1 MEKLPVQTNK
11 ILRKIDK
18 LQSFDIK
25 PSNVADFTLLL
36 CKGYIQI
43 HKKISPQNLVKES
56 HWIDYIT
63 ITQQGRIYLATV
75 RDENIRFYVPIVI
88 TNFIAIISLIVSI
101 ISIIMQK

>member
-1 MEKLPVQTNK
+1 MEKLPAQTNK

-43 HKKISPQNLVKES
+43 HKRISPQNLVKEP
-56 HWIDYIT
+56 HWIDYVT
-63 ITQQGRIYLATV
+63 ITQQGRIYLATI
-75 RDENIRFYVPIVI
+75 RDETIRFYVPIVI
-88 TNFIAIISLIVSI
+88 TNLIALISLVVSI
-101 ISIIMQK
+101 IAIIMQK